1 MSEERDGAEER
12 REEPGTVRRYKVG
25 VGEDFPLLE
34 EARRGRVDFS
44 AEWRCGHGRDGRAHE
59 ARAHREDGQGWHG
72 GYGMPRIFILFLAI
86 AALVALVSAAASY
99 PLATLGVIA
108 VLLLLAGPPRRRRRS
123 FDYRDWSRSEGGF
136 ERRRPGSDA
145 A

>member
-12 REEPGTVRRYKVG
+12 REEPEAATRYKVG

-34 EARRGRVDFS
+34 EPRRGRVDFS
-44 AEWRCGHGRDGRAHE
+44 AEWRCGHGWDGRARDW
-59 ARAHREDGQGWHG
+59 RAHREGWHG

-123 FDYRDWSRSEGGF
+123 FDYRDWSRSDDGF